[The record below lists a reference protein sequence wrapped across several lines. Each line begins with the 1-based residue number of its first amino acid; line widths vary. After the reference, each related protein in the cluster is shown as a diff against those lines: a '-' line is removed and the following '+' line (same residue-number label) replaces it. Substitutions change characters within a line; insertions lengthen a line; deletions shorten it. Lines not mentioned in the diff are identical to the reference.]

1 MKNYPIALKKATK
14 EVKMTEERYMNPY
27 LAGALL
33 GLLLLTTIYISGRGL
48 AHPGRL
54 RVTPLPRSKC
64 WHPEHAETAPFYQK
78 YRASHGSGSPL
89 MNWLVFEVIG
99 VLIGAFL
106 SGLVANRLT
115 LKLEKGPRTPGA
127 YASLPPWAVAYFGAL
142 ARIGARLHQRCCP
155 QWAWRCCQ
163 PGGILTMLAIFAGA
177 FSLPF
182 FSVRSGAERRRKWD
196 RFFPTSSAPAS
207 T

>member
-48 AHPGRL
+48 GASGAIKSYAIATVEVL
-54 RVTPLPRSKC
+54 A
-64 WHPEHAETAPFYQK
+64 PEHAETAPFYQK

-115 LKLEKGPRTPGA
+115 LKLEKGPRTTRRIRIIAALGGGILWGVGA
-127 YASLPPWAVAYFGAL
+127 QLGRGCTSGAALSGMAVL
-142 ARIGARLHQRCCP
+142 ST
-155 QWAWRCCQ
+155 
-163 PGGILTMLAIFAGA
+163 GGILTMLAIFAGGFLFA
-177 FSLPF
+177 IF
-182 FSVRSGAERRRKWD
+182 FRALWRGEEA
-196 RFFPTSSAPAS
+196 
-207 T
+207 